1 MKRHLMAVFA
11 LSGIATVS
19 ALLYAQDAGNQNNQ
33 DQQRNAQQQGDN
45 QGNRRDRQG
54 GGDWQARMA
63 ERMKSEL
70 GVSDEEWTVLQPKFE
85 KVMTAQRQARMGGFG
100 RGGFGGGPGGGQNN
114 NDDTPVAKASQDL
127 RTALENQSTSAD
139 DIKSKVTALREAR
152 KAAEA
157 DLKTARE
164 DLRALLTQRQ
174 EASLVVMGI
183 LD

>member
-45 QGNRRDRQG
+45 QGSRRDRQGG

-100 RGGFGGGPGGGQNN
+100 RGGFG
-114 NDDTPVAKASQDL
+114 
-127 RTALENQSTSAD
+127 
-139 DIKSKVTALREAR
+139 
-152 KAAEA
+152 
-157 DLKTARE
+157 
-164 DLRALLTQRQ
+164 
-174 EASLVVMGI
+174 
-183 LD
+183 